1 MADLDLATRL
11 VDQFFSEIA
20 GSYCR
25 KDLDAII
32 GHYQPD
38 PGLLFWNAEG
48 DTITSVDQLTLWYEE
63 LFRRF
68 DIKSVNFRLE
78 EIYADENTIV
88 SGSLW
93 VLSTLRKTGEEK
105 PGEEKLEEEQSL
117 RATHLLKKHDGRWL
131 IHHLHVSPTH
141 FLPD

>member
-20 GSYCR
+20 DSYCR

-48 DTITSVDQLTLWYEE
+48 DTITSVDQLILWYEE

-78 EIYADENTIV
+78 EIYTDESTIV

-93 VLSTLRKTGEEK
+93 VLSTQRKIGEENS
-105 PGEEKLEEEQSL
+105 GEEKLEEEQSL